1 MREYIKRFLIAGIM
15 AVCVS
20 LLFFGIKHAEAA
32 SSINEMTADWMWPSA
47 GVITDSFGTR
57 QGQHMG
63 IDIASS
69 PGTSI
74 YAVDNGL
81 VSKSYYSDTYGNV
94 VFIKH
99 NDNFETVYAHLQ
111 ERTVQEGTRVK
122 RGDCI
127 GKMGSTGD
135 SSGVHLHFEVHK
147 SHWTVDKKNALN
159 PMLAL
164 GEVKIGQAVAAA
176 PKDQQVIETAGHLM
190 DETKATYVVKAGDTL
205 YSIAKKTNI
214 SVTALKA
221 KNGLI
226 NDLIIPQQ
234 KLILK

>member
-32 SSINEMTADWMWPSA
+32 SSINEVTANWMWPSD

-74 YAVDNGL
+74 HAVENGV

-99 NDNFETVYAHLQ
+99 DKNFETVYAHLQ
-111 ERTVQEGTRVK
+111 ARMVQKGTRVHK
-122 RGDCI
+122 GDVI

-135 SSGVHLHFEVHK
+135 SSGVHLHFEVHQ

-164 GEVKIGQAVAAA
+164 GEVKVGQAVAAVQ
-176 PKDQQVIETAGHLM
+176 KDQLAVETAGRLM
-190 DETKATYVVKAGDTL
+190 DDVKAEYVVQAGDTL
-205 YSIAKKTNI
+205 YSIAKKMNI
-214 SVTALKA
+214 SVWELKE
-221 KNGLI
+221 KNHLK
-226 NDLIIPQQ
+226 NDLIIPEQ

>member
-15 AVCVS
+15 ALCVS
-20 LLFFGIKHAEAA
+20 LLFLGIKHAEAA
-32 SSINEMTADWMWPSA
+32 SNINEMTTDWMWPSD

-74 YAVDNGL
+74 HAVEAGV
-81 VSKSYYSDTYGNV
+81 VSKSYYSDTYGHV

-99 NDNFETVYAHLQ
+99 DKSFETVYAHLQ
-111 ERTVQEGTRVK
+111 ERNVHEGARVQ
-122 RGDCI
+122 RGEVI

-135 SSGVHLHFEVHK
+135 SSGVHLHFEVHQ
-147 SHWTVDKKNALN
+147 SHWTVDKKNAVN

-164 GEVKIGQAVAAA
+164 GEVKIGQAVAALQ
-176 PKDQQVIETAGHLM
+176 KDQQAIETAGRFMANNHN
-190 DETKATYVVKAGDTL
+190 TYVVKKGDTL
-205 YSIAKKTNI
+205 YSIAKKVKM
-214 SVTALKA
+214 SVTELKM
-221 KNGLI
+221 KNGLKD
-226 NDLIIPQQ
+226 DLITPQQ
-234 KLILK
+234 RLMVD

>member
-32 SSINEMTADWMWPSA
+32 GSINEMTTNWMWPSD

-74 YAVDNGL
+74 YAVENGI

-99 NDNFETVYAHLQ
+99 DKNFETVYAHLQ
-111 ERTVQEGTRVK
+111 SRTVQEGTRVK
-122 RGDCI
+122 KGDII

-135 SSGVHLHFEVHK
+135 SSGVHLHFEVHQ
-147 SHWTVDKKNALN
+147 SHWTVDKKNAVN

-164 GEVKIGQAVAAA
+164 GEVKIGQAVAAVQR
-176 PKDQQVIETAGHLM
+176 DQQAIETAGRLI
-190 DETKATYVVKAGDTL
+190 DDTNASYVVQAGDTL
-205 YSIAKKTNI
+205 YSIAKKVNI
-214 SVTALKA
+214 SVTDLKA
-221 KNGLI
+221 KNGLK